1 MCMSIILFLTLLKLL
16 LFSEN
21 AEVEGRAKDSN
32 NIAHVL
38 GVLQDAFDF
47 VEKTQESSSDDYG
60 VKGSSHFIS
69 IDMDVSYSWIETPPP
84 ESHTSDKIGT
94 FPVGQ
99 SWPCSDKG
107 FTPAGVDSDVEK
119 VLNHKIPN
127 KIKNDELRKFLTS
140 KSLVQNHKVNLN
152 DSVFDPPFFSG

>member
-1 MCMSIILFLTLLKLL
+1 MEFISFLKKKIYFQYNNFYYLHLILPLCMSIILFLTLLNLL

-32 NIAHVL
+32 NITHVL

-69 IDMDVSYSWIETPPP
+69 IDMDVSYSWIETPP
-84 ESHTSDKIGT
+84 T
-94 FPVGQ
+94 
-99 SWPCSDKG
+99 
-107 FTPAGVDSDVEK
+107 GV
-119 VLNHKIPN
+119 
-127 KIKNDELRKFLTS
+127 TY
-140 KSLVQNHKVNLN
+140 
-152 DSVFDPPFFSG
+152 